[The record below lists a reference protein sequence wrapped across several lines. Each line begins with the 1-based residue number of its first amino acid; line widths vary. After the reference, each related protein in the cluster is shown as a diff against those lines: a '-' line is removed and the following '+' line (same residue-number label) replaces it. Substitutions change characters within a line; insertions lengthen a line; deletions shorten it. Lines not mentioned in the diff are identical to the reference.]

1 MLLSWRTTL
10 FISHPF
16 SLFYSILNQDA
27 SVVTRVRNRIDNLLF
42 EKLLYLPILKQS
54 ENLSS
59 LISHSAF
66 FLSKNLIIP
75 TRVKSITIQFSNSS
89 WNWNEKCLKDTFAR
103 IVYHYFFEKLHPD
116 RISKSRHGEIPATV
130 WSRQFPRELFYQIYR
145 NRPGCAFPRADNK
158 IDRVEIVVEWR

>member
-103 IVYHYFFEKLHPD
+103 IVYHYFFEKLYIPIEFQNRGTEKFQPPYD
-116 RISKSRHGEIPATV
+116 RANSPV
-130 WSRQFPRELFYQIYR
+130 IYFIR
-145 NRPGCAFPRADNK
+145 SM
-158 IDRVEIVVEWR
+158 